1 MTDVDLDFQLMVVG
15 GGPAGMSTAL
25 AASRAG
31 VRVVLVDERPTLGG
45 QIYKQPGPGF
55 TVTDL
60 TKMDRQFR
68 FGRSLI
74 DAVLAA
80 EITVL
85 LRTSVLS
92 VEGTRVFYLTE
103 GDRARSVSVAKLVLA
118 PGAHD
123 RPVAFPGWTLPGV
136 ITAGGLQTMAKTQRV
151 VPGNRILFAGSGP
164 VALAFPAQ
172 LTGYGAGIIAA
183 LEAGPAPRPMD
194 LIKLAG
200 AAPGNFSLLRDALQ
214 YRTKMLK
221 ARIPVRYGRMVIRA
235 EGAGRVERVIH
246 AAVDRQWR
254 VIPGTEKTE
263 FVDTLCVGY
272 GFIPSIELLRLV
284 GCEFDFDDDLG
295 GQTVRR
301 DEWMRTSVPDVY
313 SAGDGTGVEG
323 SFVAIDEGELAGVAV
338 AMDLGMVTAT
348 TAATIARGPRRRLAR
363 RRALT
368 LATHRLYAVGPGV
381 YELPDPETIICR
393 CEVVRLEAISRSVE
407 TTDDINVVKAETR
420 AGMGLC
426 QGKNCQRHIAA
437 MISRRHRKPLAE
449 VSLASPRPPVR
460 PVPIRA
466 LADDSITGLT
476 LFLPDASVTS
486 AAPGQHPAGASAAE
500 KVVRSP

>member
-1 MTDVDLDFQLMVVG
+1 MTDVDQDFQLMVVG

-60 TKMDRQFR
+60 AKMDKQFR

-74 DAVLAA
+74 DAVLAT

-151 VPGNRILFAGSGP
+151 VPGKRILFAGSGP

-172 LTGYGAGIIAA
+172 LTGYGAGIVAA

-200 AAPGNFSLLRDALQ
+200 AAPGNMSLLRDALQ

-235 EGAGRVERVIH
+235 EGEGRVERVIH

-263 FVDTLCVGY
+263 IVDTLCVGY

-301 DEWMRTSVPDVY
+301 DEWMRTSVPHVY
-313 SAGDGTGVEG
+313 SAGDGAGVEG
-323 SFVAIDEGELAGVAV
+323 SFVAIDEGELAGIAV
-338 AMDLGMVTAT
+338 SMDLGLVTAT
-348 TAATIARGPRRRLAR
+348 AAATVAAGPRRRLAR
-363 RRALT
+363 RRVLT
-368 LATHRLYAVGPGV
+368 MATHRLYAVGPGV
-381 YELPDPETIICR
+381 YELPDAETIICR
-393 CEVVRLEAISRSVE
+393 CEVVHLAAISRSVE
-407 TTDDINVVKAETR
+407 TTDDINVVKADTR
-420 AGMGLC
+420 AGMGHC

-449 VSLASPRPPVR
+449 VSLSSPRPPVR